1 MEYMKMLV
9 SGGLKTLPDT
19 GDVITETG
27 VDIKNPVRLSRI
39 VGPQD
44 VRKSCEQL
52 FRSSSLA
59 KNVPLSLVHRKLRD
73 YWDHE
78 MDYLEVLVNGGLKTL
93 PDAGGPPTR
102 TNQNIEDEK
111 SLEASRLLDKM
122 LSDLETRREM
132 KKMALLKAVFPEGNS
147 GTWAASAEGREAMPG
162 TVPGDEGAETAS
174 PAAGME
180 DGLEPLGGSAGVSAE
195 RTFPATFLTPERK
208 LGSHRRGPPR
218 GRNKPTEDIKSLETS
233 KHMDVMLSD
242 LDRRRGGCISL
253 SSWGLSLHIW
263 TRCAWHREKGSM
275 AAWLPHCCFHGL
287 QGCFPSLAWLQLLP
301 SLCRKAFGISGQG
314 AQTAPWPCTL

>member
-1 MEYMKMLV
+1 MALA
-9 SGGLKTLPDT
+9 LRFFLLLLLAAALPD
-19 GDVITETG
+19 
-27 VDIKNPVRLSRI
+27 RAAQAA
-39 VGPQD
+39 PQ
-44 VRKSCEQL
+44 RAW
-52 FRSSSLA
+52 RA
-59 KNVPLSLVHRKLRD
+59 
-73 YWDHE
+73 
-78 MDYLEVLVNGGLKTL
+78 
-93 PDAGGPPTR
+93 GPPTW

-180 DGLEPLGGSAGVSAE
+180 DGLEPLGGSAGVSAG
-195 RTFPATFLTPERK
+195 RTFPAPLLIGVQKPHF
-208 LGSHRRGPPR
+208 HRRGPPR

-242 LDRRRGGCISL
+242 LDRRRDVMTETGVNVKDPVRL
-253 SSWGLSLHIW
+253 SRIVGPRDVRKSCVIDTVLTVL
-263 TRCAWHREKGSM
+263 TV
-275 AAWLPHCCFHGL
+275 
-287 QGCFPSLAWLQLLP
+287 QLVLI
-301 SLCRKAFGISGQG
+301 CGFFGIRKVYKIRRNSSV
-314 AQTAPWPCTL
+314 APASW